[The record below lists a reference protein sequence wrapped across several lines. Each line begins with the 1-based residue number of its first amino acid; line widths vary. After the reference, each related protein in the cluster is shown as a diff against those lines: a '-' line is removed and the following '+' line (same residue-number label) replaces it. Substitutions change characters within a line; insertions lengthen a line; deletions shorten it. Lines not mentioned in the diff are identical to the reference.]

1 MDLSP
6 RSIAN
11 KAIRLA
17 REWQEAQH
25 HTSQNQLQSITR
37 QRHLRRLVGTI
48 DVFTDAAWRSTDR
61 VAGVVRV
68 NLKHGRLVQ
77 DKIVGQPC
85 MLQDLTPNPSSQ
97 FMVIT
102 YLI

>member
-77 DKIVGQPC
+77 DKIVGQPFSVC
-85 MLQDLTPNPSSQ
+85 
-97 FMVIT
+97 
-102 YLI
+102 